1 MKEVRLFGV
10 ELIRIFI
17 VFLFL
22 QVEKVVCWVIGGFGF
37 LIVILVLLMIRC
49 VVGNFEQKFLGVK
62 KLIKF
67 LLG

>member
-22 QVEKVVCWVIGGFGF
+22 YVEKVDCWVIGGFGF

-49 VVGNFEQKFLGVK
+49 VVGNFE
-62 KLIKF
+62 
-67 LLG
+67 